1 MDEEKNAIIPR
12 AIVNCAFARKSYP
25 CAGKTWKKIVA
36 FVRGG
41 RLGGIENGSLV
52 KRKRWSKTLNGGEVN
67 EDNVNLRACNLV
79 ANFFFLFVEK
89 NWIVEDRFEYEDQ

>member
-1 MDEEKNAIIPR
+1 MIKREKKKRHERHGREEKNAIIPR

-41 RLGGIENGSLV
+41 RPWKG
-52 KRKRWSKTLNGGEVN
+52 
-67 EDNVNLRACNLV
+67 
-79 ANFFFLFVEK
+79 
-89 NWIVEDRFEYEDQ
+89 

>member
-1 MDEEKNAIIPR
+1 MIKEKKRHERERERERGGMDEEKNAIIPR

-41 RLGGIENGSLV
+41 RLGG
-52 KRKRWSKTLNGGEVN
+52 R
-67 EDNVNLRACNLV
+67 
-79 ANFFFLFVEK
+79 
-89 NWIVEDRFEYEDQ
+89 

>member
-1 MDEEKNAIIPR
+1 MLSWLIVKYFSWKALDAISSRIKHFFRNDKRKKKGTRERERERGGMDEEKNAIIPR

-52 KRKRWSKTLNGGEVN
+52 KRKR
-67 EDNVNLRACNLV
+67 
-79 ANFFFLFVEK
+79 
-89 NWIVEDRFEYEDQ
+89 

>member
-25 CAGKTWKKIVA
+25 CAEKTWKKIVA

-41 RLGGIENGSLV
+41 RLEGIENGSLV
-52 KRKRWSKTLNGGEVN
+52 KRKRWSKTLNGKSEW
-67 EDNVNLRACNLV
+67 R
-79 ANFFFLFVEK
+79 
-89 NWIVEDRFEYEDQ
+89 